1 MDTKKKLNT
10 TQHEQ
15 EEKITQ
21 HAHNAPGLANQEIEE
36 SSAVSNIKKAIE
48 PNLQELKGQDPEVVY
63 QTLKSAIQEEIPP
76 EKLKDIA
83 ENSAIIKVVLPEENE
98 AEPWNK
104 KDGGVIRENFDD
116 ALRVAAKKISQGEKE
131 QTGENSKK
139 LKFTVPFGPGE
150 IESLRNQ
157 GESAKNYIREKIK
170 TAVAAANIDL
180 NELNRGQK
188 GVNFK
193 NFGSRSVSIKTT
205 GHTLIEAL
213 TEIIYVSVAQEMNPD
228 QVKGTCEQNMGT
240 ASNTGMQAGN
250 MIDDMINGTGDEV
263 ERTQEGF
270 TFSAG

>member
-1 MDTKKKLNT
+1 MDENT
-10 TQHEQ
+10 SKDTV
-15 EEKITQ
+15 KD
-21 HAHNAPGLANQEIEE
+21 
-36 SSAVSNIKKAIE
+36 IKEDI
-48 PNLQELKGQDPEVVY
+48 NLQELENKDPEAVY
-63 QTLKSAIQEEIPP
+63 QVLKSAVSKHIP
-76 EKLKDIA
+76 
-83 ENSAIIKVVLPEENE
+83 ENE
-98 AEPWNK
+98 WNQLSKSSTIVKVFMPKENNAEPWNNK
-104 KDGGVIRENFDD
+104 NGGIVKESLND
-116 ALRVAAKKISQGEKE
+116 ALRATANEISQGKEKSQE
-131 QTGENSKK
+131 GGGSKRI
-139 LKFTVPFGPGE
+139 KFTVPFGPGE

-170 TAVAAANIDL
+170 NAVAAANIDL

-228 QVKGTCEQNMGT
+228 QVKGACEQNMGT